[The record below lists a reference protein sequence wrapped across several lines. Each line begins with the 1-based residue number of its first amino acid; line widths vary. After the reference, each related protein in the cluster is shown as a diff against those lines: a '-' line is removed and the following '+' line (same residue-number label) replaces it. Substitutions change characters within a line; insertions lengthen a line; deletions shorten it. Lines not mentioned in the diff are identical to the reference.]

1 MTEFTIGQ
9 QLRLQCLF
17 KDLNGVPI
25 APSTV
30 TLSIRKPDGV
40 VDYTGTGVT
49 NPSTGVT
56 NPSTGVYYRDY
67 TPAVWGEYQ
76 YRFVATGAVIVA
88 VEGRFDVRSSDFV

>member
-49 NPSTGVT
+49 NPSTGV
-56 NPSTGVYYRDY
+56 YYRDY